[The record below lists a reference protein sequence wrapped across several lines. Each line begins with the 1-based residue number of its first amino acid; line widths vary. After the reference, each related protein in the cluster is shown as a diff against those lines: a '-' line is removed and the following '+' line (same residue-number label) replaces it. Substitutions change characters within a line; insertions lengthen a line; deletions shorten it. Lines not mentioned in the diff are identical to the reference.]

1 MHTIYRNVTQVRTAL
16 FCALAA
22 VTICGQV
29 QAKPNIDGAWKLSK
43 PQALLTPANGEPIPF
58 TSEGKKSYEQN
69 KASAQQ
75 GKFGFDEVMERC
87 SSPGMPRIMLSPNQ
101 FKIFDRPGMVMF
113 KFEWNRLYRQ
123 VDMRDDATIEN
134 SKPLPR
140 RGGPAF
146 QGAPGGPRPGGP
158 PGAGGPPGGGAAGGP
173 PGGFQGG
180 PPGGGPPG
188 GGAPG
193 GGPPGAGGPGGA
205 EGNAPD
211 DPIASA
217 EALIGTQ
224 MGHAR
229 GRWEGDVLVVETN
242 EFADYKLIDGLIQT
256 SDELKLV
263 EHFRLK
269 DKNTLEHRITI
280 SDPMTFT
287 KPWDVVLT
295 YRRQPDEA
303 MAEDVCLERKHAG
316 EPPWP
321 KPL

>member
-22 VTICGQV
+22 VTICGHV
-29 QAKPNIDGAWKLSK
+29 QAKSNIDGAWKLSK

-140 RGGPAF
+140 SGPAF
-146 QGAPGGPRPGGP
+146 
-158 PGAGGPPGGGAAGGP
+158 PGARGGLPSGGPPGGGAAGGP
-173 PGGFQGG
+173 PGG
-180 PPGGGPPG
+180 PPGGSS
-188 GGAPG
+188 
-193 GGPPGAGGPGGA
+193 GGPPGAGAPGGA
-205 EGNAPD
+205 AGGAPG
-211 DPIASA
+211 ASIDTE

-229 GRWEGDVLVVETN
+229 GRWEGDMLVVETS
-242 EFADYKLIDGLIQT
+242 EFADYKLLDGLIQT

-287 KPWDVVLT
+287 KPWDAVLT
-295 YRRQPDEA
+295 YRRLPDEA
-303 MAEDVCLERKHAG
+303 MTEDVCLERRQAG
-316 EPPWP
+316 ESPWS